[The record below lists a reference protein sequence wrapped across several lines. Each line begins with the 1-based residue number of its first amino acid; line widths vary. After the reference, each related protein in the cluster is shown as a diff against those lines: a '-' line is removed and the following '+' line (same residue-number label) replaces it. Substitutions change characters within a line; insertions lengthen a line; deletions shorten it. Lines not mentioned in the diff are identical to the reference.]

1 MVMLRL
7 AADKYDHIDF
17 KPPKSV
23 ADAAE
28 RGLEYRKKANPS
40 DKGGLTPAEA
50 SEQGIGSG
58 VQRATNLKNRT
69 NVSPEVIR
77 QMCAFFSR
85 HEKNKGISAENK
97 ATPWKDKGHVAWL
110 LWGGDPGKTW
120 AEKVRDQMDR
130 ADEKAESKTASD
142 DVLKR
147 PEVKEIAE
155 VLKNTLKGLH
165 AYDIE
170 GPKMRAVGAGIQV
183 YLTGDIGTEPDLSGR
198 KKIEARLVSELSRY
212 KTLIKEVIV
221 NPYPGADDER
231 PEVFLQLGVVL
242 KKADKTAHGLID
254 HELVNDLASAYRG
267 KRMRD
272 GIRDMEMAGMPEQ
285 VAERFY
291 EALGEHADEVRGELH
306 RIIEASGPCQCGGNC
321 GGSCGGGSC
330 DCGCGSDCPCMKS
343 RVARRYVRAALKK
356 PLLVLENKAE
366 GFEVHVVEGH
376 GGKFHVVLFD
386 TDAQEYF
393 PSVRAYPTLERAEAE
408 AKKIVHGD
416 GPGHA
421 RLAAK
426 PADGKKHYGI

>member
-58 VQRATNLKNRT
+58 VTRATNLKNRT

-170 GPKMRAVGAGIQV
+170 GPKTRTVGAGIQV
-183 YLTGDIGTEPDLSGR
+183 YLTGDI
-198 KKIEARLVSELSRY
+198 
-212 KTLIKEVIV
+212 
-221 NPYPGADDER
+221 
-231 PEVFLQLGVVL
+231 
-242 KKADKTAHGLID
+242 
-254 HELVNDLASAYRG
+254 
-267 KRMRD
+267 
-272 GIRDMEMAGMPEQ
+272 
-285 VAERFY
+285 
-291 EALGEHADEVRGELH
+291 
-306 RIIEASGPCQCGGNC
+306 
-321 GGSCGGGSC
+321 
-330 DCGCGSDCPCMKS
+330 
-343 RVARRYVRAALKK
+343 
-356 PLLVLENKAE
+356 
-366 GFEVHVVEGH
+366 
-376 GGKFHVVLFD
+376 
-386 TDAQEYF
+386 
-393 PSVRAYPTLERAEAE
+393 
-408 AKKIVHGD
+408 
-416 GPGHA
+416 
-421 RLAAK
+421 
-426 PADGKKHYGI
+426 